1 MKMCVAL
8 SVSGIFASTCSQP
21 FPYAC
26 TGSPSLFVSCLCYP
40 LPVALFPGVLC
51 LFVPWIFMSKYL
63 TTHLQLLFCVC
74 IICYMYLPQH
84 LPLYTLHLGHLTT
97 PVSLL
102 ILHIQNPCRVSGFLM
117 CSHCFLNIF
126 QCKRKRENKTK
137 QNTVLIQIYIF
148 LVWNC
153 SHIVMQLSLNCLGNS
168 KIHFRRPQRNTN
180 IKADR
185 FTVMDYLM

>member
-126 QCKRKRENKTK
+126 QCKRKREKQNKTK
-137 QNTVLIQIYIF
+137 HCTH
-148 LVWNC
+148 
-153 SHIVMQLSLNCLGNS
+153 SD
-168 KIHFRRPQRNTN
+168 IHFFGLKLLSHSNAAESELFGELKNTFP
-180 IKADR
+180 KTTAK
-185 FTVMDYLM
+185 YKYKG